1 LSLHVDTKSPIPIY
15 YQIREQ
21 LRQQIVGGHLK
32 QGDALPTEMEI
43 CAECSVSR
51 MTARQALTQL
61 ANEGLVIRQRGRG
74 TFVAAPKA
82 TLDSSQFPLQ
92 SYTELLGQIGMQA
105 GAVVLAQ
112 VVELATEAVAAQLQ
126 VNPGDPVVRIVRQRL
141 MKDEPMS
148 LETSF
153 YPHKRCPGL
162 ADLDLTDRSIYRL
175 LEERYGL
182 APAYAADTI
191 ELSVAGSYEARELKI
206 SEGVPV
212 VLVTRLSFLEDNT
225 PLEFTQTIHRGDR
238 FKSVV
243 HRTRQQ
249 LK

>member
-1 LSLHVDTKSPIPIY
+1 MALHVDTKNPIPIY

-21 LRQQIVGGHLK
+21 LRQQIVGGQLNP
-32 QGDALPTEMEI
+32 GDMLPTEMEI
-43 CAECSVSR
+43 CAECGVSR

-61 ANEGLVIRQRGRG
+61 ANEGLVTRQRGRG

-92 SYTELLGQIGMQA
+92 SYTELLGQIGLQA

-112 VVELATEAVAAQLQ
+112 VVEPATEAVAAQLKL
-126 VNPGDPVVRIVRQRL
+126 NPGDPVVRITRQRL
-141 MKDEPMS
+141 MRGEAMS
-148 LETSF
+148 LETSV
-153 YPHKRCPGL
+153 YPHSRCPDL
-162 ADLDLTDRSIYRL
+162 ASLNLTNQSIYRL
-175 LEERYGL
+175 LEERFDL
-182 APAYAADTI
+182 APAYATDTV
-191 ELSVAGSYEARELKI
+191 ELSVAGAYEAKELKI

-212 VLVTRLSFLEDNT
+212 VLVTRLSFLEDDT
-225 PLEFTQTIHRGDR
+225 PIEFTQTIHRGDR
-238 FKSVV
+238 FKSIV